1 MERLG
6 DLAER
11 AAQKLQDDQLSLIE
25 SGDLTVN
32 EGDVLRKSHEKGI
45 FAKIDFHW
53 RTSDKMIL
61 EQIRAAA
68 DNMFAEQFDAAL
80 QVLDEFY
87 ESLRAPEVNAHG
99 VVVTGP
105 DRRPVWQR
113 DDEGKPVEDW
123 NRLTGQDI
131 EDALFKL
138 QQIRLLVAP
147 QVDELRSEAIYAKHI
162 YDDQYQE
169 GYRGLVDGTQGD
181 RNAHA
186 AKVSRTDKYH
196 SFFRYYV
203 YSRSWTFWQELNA
216 FIRLLERVRDWRVR
230 EQRR

>member
-11 AAQKLQDDQLSLIE
+11 AAQKLQDEQLAMIE
-25 SGDLTVN
+25 AGDITLD
-32 EGDVLRKSHEKGI
+32 EGEAMRREQSKGI

-53 RTSDKMIL
+53 RTSDRMIL
-61 EQIRAAA
+61 DQIRAAA
-68 DNMFAEQFDAAL
+68 DNMFAEQFDSAL

-87 ESLRAPEVNAHG
+87 ASLRAPQVNAHG
-99 VVVTGP
+99 VVVTGA
-105 DRRPVWQR
+105 DRRPLWQTN
-113 DDEGKPVEDW
+113 DEGNPVEDW

-131 EDALFKL
+131 EEALFKL

-147 QVDELRSEAIYAKHI
+147 QVDELRSEAIYAKHL
-162 YDDQYQE
+162 YDDQYQD
-169 GYRGLVDGTQGD
+169 GYRGLIEGTQGD
-181 RNAHA
+181 RNAYA
-186 AKVSRTDKYH
+186 SKVSRTDKYH

-216 FIRLLERVRDWRVR
+216 FIRLLERVRDWRTR